1 MSKFEKLVPRHVRA
15 LGGYVPGKPI
25 KQAERESGVRC
36 IKMASNENPFGPSPR
51 AAEAMRRATEEANL
65 YPDNEVS
72 ELRQRLSKMHGIG
85 TENILV
91 TAGST
96 SFLTIIGRTLLAP
109 GLNAITSERSFIVYP
124 IVTKAPGGRLITVP
138 MRGDSFD
145 LDGILAAIDADTRIV
160 FIANPNNPTG
170 TLLSP
175 AELDRFMDQVPE
187 RVCVVLDE
195 AYSDFAEFF
204 TRQRGVEYSRSLQYV
219 REGRNLVLL
228 RTFSKAH
235 GLAGARIGYGIAP
248 AEQMAYFA
256 RLKTVFSVT
265 GIAEAGALAAIDD
278 QEHIRKTLE
287 NNAAGVEYLWKK
299 IGELGLRVAPTWANF
314 LYVEVGEDGAA
325 LGKRLQDEGVIIR
338 PLIGP
343 WGARHAIR
351 ITVGTPEQNRK
362 CIAALKKVMEKAV
375 VGSP

>member
-1 MSKFEKLVPRHVRA
+1 MSKFENLVPQHVRA

-36 IKMASNENPFGPSPR
+36 IKMASNENPFGPSPL
-51 AAEAMRRATEEANL
+51 AMEAMRRATAEANL

-72 ELRQRLSKMHGIG
+72 ELRQRLSAAHGMA

-96 SFLTIIGRTLLAP
+96 SFLTIIGRTLLQP

-124 IVTKAPGGRLITVP
+124 IVTKAPGGRLITVA
-138 MRGDSFD
+138 MHGDSFD
-145 LDGILAAIDADTRIV
+145 LDAILGAIDADTRIV

-204 TRQRGVEYSRSLQYV
+204 ARQRGVEYSHSLQYV
-219 REGRNLVLL
+219 REGRNVVVL

-248 AEQMAYFA
+248 AEPMAYFA

-265 GIAEAGALAAIDD
+265 GIGEAGALAAMDD

-287 NNAAGVEYLWKK
+287 NNAAGIDYLSRK
-299 IGELGLRVAPTWANF
+299 IDELGLRVAPTWANF
-314 LYVEVGEDGAA
+314 LYVEVGEDSAA

-343 WGARHAIR
+343 WGARQAIR
-351 ITVGTPEQNRK
+351 ITVGTQEQNRK
-362 CIAALKKVMEKAV
+362 CIAALKKVLDKVSVATR
-375 VGSP
+375 